1 MKYKLTLAIILAT
14 NINTSIYANEFPKGH
29 DVINMIQSENEGGIL
44 GDTTEFIIN
53 SDVDDDRFILSS
65 DEWIQIQLFAT
76 TAKALPTTEEDMRN
90 QFDMTDD
97 VVMDGVYT
105 DLLQSYS
112 TINSLSGEW
121 MDPQGYKDQMIDLAA
136 ELASYSG
143 TVISKSNALE
153 SMVNALIDAAVMEDE
168 DKFNKYKNAIKNVLV
183 IMRDQTDD
191 FHKRGIVLG
200 DKLTEYINAL
210 DKEKINLDQVEE
222 RNSDI
227 LTNDGTAIQA
237 KIDRLIVEKDALND
251 EYAKWAT
258 VAGTSPT
265 YAWLFP
271 WGTIAA
277 ISTASAG
284 TAYALE
290 LKAKLED
297 KAQELEDANV
307 ELKQT
312 VAIYHSWVLAKSDV
326 VNIRSEM
333 VKANT
338 SLGKLRGG
346 WANLSKQLNSII
358 NSIDTINSE
367 SVLDNPDAFTAA
379 FSSAAEVDTLQDK
392 WRKVESLAEKWVEN
406 AYVNPVN
413 KMIFRLDRSNA
424 YN

>member
-1 MKYKLTLAIILAT
+1 
-14 NINTSIYANEFPKGH
+14 
-29 DVINMIQSENEGGIL
+29 
-44 GDTTEFIIN
+44 
-53 SDVDDDRFILSS
+53 
-65 DEWIQIQLFAT
+65 
-76 TAKALPTTEEDMRN
+76 
-90 QFDMTDD
+90 
-97 VVMDGVYT
+97 
-105 DLLQSYS
+105 
-112 TINSLSGEW
+112 
-121 MDPQGYKDQMIDLAA
+121 QGYKEQMINLAA

-143 TVISKSNALE
+143 TVVSKSNVLE
-153 SMVNALIDAAVMEDE
+153 TMVNNLISAALDGDE
-168 DKFNKYKNAIKNVLV
+168 ELFIKYKNSLKNILV
-183 IMRDQTDD
+183 TMRNQTDD
-191 FHKRGIVLG
+191 FHKKGIELG
-200 DKLTEYINAL
+200 DKLTEYINVL

-333 VKANT
+333 VKANQ

-346 WANLSKQLNSII
+346 WANILGQLNGVISI
-358 NSIDTINSE
+358 IDTIDSE
-367 SVLDNPDAFTAA
+367 SVLHNPDAFTAA
-379 FSSAAEVDTLQDK
+379 FSSQAEVDALQDK
-392 WRKVESLAEKWVEN
+392 WRKVEALAEKWVEN

-413 KMIFRLDRSNA
+413 KMIFRLDRANS

>member
-44 GDTTEFIIN
+44 GDTTGFIIN
-53 SDVDDDRFILSS
+53 SDEAERFILSS

-90 QFDMTDD
+90 QFEMTDD
-97 VVMDGVYT
+97 VAMDGVYT

-112 TINSLSGEW
+112 SINSLSGEW
-121 MDPQGYKDQMIDLAA
+121 MDPQGYKEQMIDLAA

-143 TVISKSNALE
+143 TVVSKSNVLE
-153 SMVNALIDAAVMEDE
+153 TMVNNLISAALDGDE
-168 DKFNKYKNAIKNVLV
+168 ELFIKYKNALKNILV
-183 IMRDQTDD
+183 TMRNQTDD
-191 FHKRGIVLG
+191 FHKKGIELG
-200 DKLTEYINAL
+200 DKLTEYINVL

-297 KAQELEDANV
+297 KAQELEDANK

-333 VKANT
+333 VKANQ

-346 WANLSKQLNSII
+346 WANILGQLNGVISI
-358 NSIDTINSE
+358 IDTIDSE
-367 SVLDNPDAFTAA
+367 SVLHNPDAFTAA
-379 FSSAAEVDTLQDK
+379 FSSQAEVDALQDK
-392 WRKVESLAEKWVEN
+392 WRKVEALAESWVEN

-413 KMIFRLDRSNA
+413 KMIFRLDRANS

>member
-168 DKFNKYKNAIKNVLV
+168 DKFNKYKNCLLYKSEA
-183 IMRDQTDD
+183 TEE
-191 FHKRGIVLG
+191 GLG
-200 DKLTEYINAL
+200 
-210 DKEKINLDQVEE
+210 
-222 RNSDI
+222 
-227 LTNDGTAIQA
+227 
-237 KIDRLIVEKDALND
+237 LI
-251 EYAKWAT
+251 
-258 VAGTSPT
+258 
-265 YAWLFP
+265 
-271 WGTIAA
+271 
-277 ISTASAG
+277 
-284 TAYALE
+284 
-290 LKAKLED
+290 
-297 KAQELEDANV
+297 
-307 ELKQT
+307 
-312 VAIYHSWVLAKSDV
+312 
-326 VNIRSEM
+326 
-333 VKANT
+333 
-338 SLGKLRGG
+338 
-346 WANLSKQLNSII
+346 
-358 NSIDTINSE
+358 
-367 SVLDNPDAFTAA
+367 
-379 FSSAAEVDTLQDK
+379 
-392 WRKVESLAEKWVEN
+392 
-406 AYVNPVN
+406 
-413 KMIFRLDRSNA
+413 
-424 YN
+424 

>member
-44 GDTTEFIIN
+44 GDTAGFIIN
-53 SDVDDDRFILSS
+53 SDEAERFILSS

-90 QFDMTDD
+90 QFEMTDD

-105 DLLQSYS
+105 DLLQSYLS
-112 TINSLSGEW
+112 INSLSGKW
-121 MDPQGYKDQMIDLAA
+121 MDPQGYKEQMIDLAA

-143 TVISKSNALE
+143 TVVSKSNALE
-153 SMVNALIDAAVMEDE
+153 TMVNNLISAALDGNEELFI
-168 DKFNKYKNAIKNVLV
+168 KYKNALKNILV
-183 IMRDQTDD
+183 TMRNQTDD
-191 FHKRGIVLG
+191 FHKKGIELG
-200 DKLTEYINAL
+200 DKLTEYINVL
-210 DKEKINLDQVEE
+210 DKEKINLDLVEE

-227 LTNDGTAIQA
+227 LTNDGTAVQA

-258 VAGTSPT
+258 VAGTSPS
-265 YAWLFP
+265 YAWIFP

-297 KAQELEDANV
+297 KAQELEDANK

-333 VKANT
+333 VKANQ

-346 WANLSKQLNSII
+346 WANILGQLNGVISI
-358 NSIDTINSE
+358 IDTIDSE
-367 SVLDNPDAFTAA
+367 SVLHNPDAFTAA
-379 FSSAAEVDTLQDK
+379 FSSQAEVDALQDK
-392 WRKVESLAEKWVEN
+392 WRKVEALAESWVEN

-413 KMIFRLDRSNA
+413 KMIFRLDRANS